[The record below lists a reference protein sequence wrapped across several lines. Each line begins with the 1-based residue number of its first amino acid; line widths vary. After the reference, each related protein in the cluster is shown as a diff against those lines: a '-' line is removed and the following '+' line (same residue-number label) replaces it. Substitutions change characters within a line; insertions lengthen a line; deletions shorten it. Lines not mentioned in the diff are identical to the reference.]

1 MCPLPDTSRSWSER
15 TWAVLTALV
24 SLGTLAFGLLWG
36 TFVAGGSDSYCYVGG
51 AELWAR
57 GALLAPQPVGFVPPW
72 PNAALTLAPT
82 GFLPSDTIP
91 GAIAPI
97 CPPGLS
103 LTMAL
108 LWRLAG
114 PSAVYLVV
122 PALGALA
129 VWLTFLLARDLDDPL
144 SGFLAAV
151 LVATSPIMLFQVLQP
166 MSDVPA
172 TAWWLAALVLAAKPG
187 VGPLV
192 GAGLA
197 TSAAILTRPN
207 LAPLGLAVL
216 VFVAVRPRLPGAIMG
231 SLGRSV
237 ALVVGVLPGVAA
249 LSWIQFAL
257 YGSPFRSGYGNPE
270 QLFSLAH
277 VWPNLQRYPRWLL
290 ETHTPLLCLALAAPF
305 VIRARARGA
314 GSAGGNPA
322 FRLSVA
328 CLALAALVFAGYL
341 VYVPFDEWWYIRFLL
356 PAIPLLAALSVTTL
370 TAIASRLRP
379 TWRAWASLAVVLA
392 VVVFNVR
399 TAGDRGLLAFQESEQ
414 RFVESGSYIA
424 SRLPGRAVVLTT
436 WESGSVRFYGRR
448 LSIMWDSLDPGWLD
462 RAVSFL
468 QREGR
473 PPYFLFEP
481 AEEQQFR
488 DRFAQASKYGAL
500 DWPPMA
506 QLPFGVRLY
515 NPADRDR
522 YLAGESVSTERVWP
536 GRKIAGSKQ

>member
-1 MCPLPDTSRSWSER
+1 MRPPPDTSRSRFER
-15 TWAVLTALV
+15 TCAALAALV
-24 SLGTLAFGLLWG
+24 ALGALAFGLHWG
-36 TFVAGGSDSYCYVGG
+36 TYVAGGSDSYCYVGQAG
-51 AELWAR
+51 LWAT

-82 GFLPSDTIP
+82 GFVPSHTIP

-122 PALGALA
+122 PVLGALA
-129 VWLTFLLARDLDDPL
+129 VWLTFLLARHLDGPL
-144 SGFLAAV
+144 SGFLAAT
-151 LVATSPIMLFQVLQP
+151 LVATSPILLFQILQP

-172 TAWWLAALVLAAKPG
+172 TAWWLAAVVLAARPG

-207 LAPLGLAVL
+207 LATLGLVVL
-216 VFVAVRPRLPGAIMG
+216 VFVAARPRLSRPGSG
-231 SLGRSV
+231 SV
-237 ALVVGVLPGVAA
+237 ARSLAFVAGVLPGVVA
-249 LSWIQFAL
+249 LSWIQSTL

-277 VWPNLQRYPRWLL
+277 LWPNLQRYPRWLL
-290 ETHTPLLCLALAAPF
+290 ETHTPLLCLSLAAPF
-305 VIRARARGA
+305 VVRARARSA
-314 GSAGGNPA
+314 GSADGDPA
-322 FRLSVA
+322 FRLSIA
-328 CLALAALVFAGYL
+328 CLVLAALVFASYL

-356 PAIPLLAALSVTTL
+356 PAIPLLVALSVTTL
-370 TAIASRLRP
+370 AAIASRLVP
-379 TWRAWASLAVVLA
+379 PWRTYASLAVVLA
-392 VVVFNVR
+392 VVIFNVH
-399 TAGDRGLLAFQESEQ
+399 TARDRGLFAFRDSEQ
-414 RFVESGSYIA
+414 RFVENGSYIA
-424 SRLPGRAVVLTT
+424 SRLPDRAVVLTT

-448 LSIMWDSLDPGWLD
+448 LSILWDSLDPVWLD
-462 RAVSFL
+462 RAISFL

-473 PPYFLFEP
+473 PPYLLFETG
-481 AEEQQFR
+481 EEQQFR
-488 DRFAQASKYGAL
+488 DRFAPASRYGAL

-515 NPADRDR
+515 NPVDRDR
-522 YLAGESVSTERVWP
+522 YLAGQSVSTERVWP
-536 GRKIAGSKQ
+536 SRKMKRPGR